1 MLCWGDS
8 RIGNVMY
15 QDFAPVAVLDWEM
28 ATLGPREM
36 DLGWMAFLHRF
47 FEDIAGLANLPGLP
61 DFLRLPDLA
70 QTYAEITGPHPTRS
84 GVLRY
89 LCRTASGGDHV
100 GEFRPAP

>member
-1 MLCWGDS
+1 
-8 RIGNVMY
+8 
-15 QDFAPVAVLDWEM
+15 AVLDWEM

-70 QTYAEITGPHPTRS
+70 HTYAEITGHAPHDLEFYVTYAA
-84 GVLRY
+84 LRQ
-89 LCRTASGGDHV
+89 AV
-100 GEFRPAP
+100 